1 MLKFNASTLCL
12 TSRHNFDCK
21 NYYFTVSS
29 LVRLLRIMVNHQQ
42 NHLTGYISLGAL
54 GAYSLIKSYKYVPP
68 QRVRFLHL
76 SSLKMRIH
84 FAYFGLDSGMVFEG
98 TTSVYEHICCLMSK

>member
-12 TSRHNFDCK
+12 ASRHNFDCK

-29 LVRLLRIMVNHQQ
+29 LVHLLSIMVNPQQ

-54 GAYSLIKSYKYVPP
+54 GAGGGGEGCTPL
-68 QRVRFLHL
+68 L
-76 SSLKMRIH
+76 S
-84 FAYFGLDSGMVFEG
+84 
-98 TTSVYEHICCLMSK
+98 HISMCRPKGYGYCTFPV